1 MSRSPLLRH
10 RSLLSFSLSL
20 SIALSIIV
28 VDLVVVVVAFGYTSR
43 VFEEFLRSSLLV
55 CVCVCVLVSAYVYP
69 LPAVVWCS
77 VAGVTEGV
85 VSGFVIIS
93 RYLSFFTVRASERAR
108 LLLLPLLPSGFAC
121 VYLVVLVVVHVRAC
135 LLCVTISSPRTSTI

>member
-55 CVCVCVLVSAYVYP
+55 CVCVLVSAYVYP
-69 LPAVVWCS
+69 LPAVVL
-77 VAGVTEGV
+77 GG
-85 VSGFVIIS
+85 G
-93 RYLSFFTVRASERAR
+93 R
-108 LLLLPLLPSGFAC
+108 
-121 VYLVVLVVVHVRAC
+121 H
-135 LLCVTISSPRTSTI
+135 